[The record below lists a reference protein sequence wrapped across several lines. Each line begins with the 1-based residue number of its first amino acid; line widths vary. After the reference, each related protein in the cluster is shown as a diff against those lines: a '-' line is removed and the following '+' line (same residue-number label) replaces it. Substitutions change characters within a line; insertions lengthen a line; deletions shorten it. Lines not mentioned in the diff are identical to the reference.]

1 MHTVL
6 RPSMETEI
14 QLFFMHYFENLSSN
28 ACSLL
33 LLTCSVL
40 RAKYENVSPC
50 LWDIFHFIPHITVVT
65 GCYEEAENH
74 AQISVIVN
82 EGDVNKDHLQRFDCF
97 LFCFVFGLFFY
108 FIEPF

>member
-1 MHTVL
+1 MLVAVTD
-6 RPSMETEI
+6 
-14 QLFFMHYFENLSSN
+14 LFSFEGKISKCVPLPMGHFSLYSTYYCSN
-28 ACSLL
+28 RML
-33 LLTCSVL
+33 
-40 RAKYENVSPC
+40 
-50 LWDIFHFIPHITVVT
+50 H
-65 GCYEEAENH
+65 EEAENH